1 MGNSNESQIRMWA
14 TLLSLSMQAIS
25 SHHILMT
32 NSMWAIVQFCLLSS
46 FIICHPLANSMWVTL
61 HYFSLCNV
69 VSSHFMSW
77 LTGGEWYSSFDGQN
91 LSHLIPCPTDSE
103 WHPLYN
109 QVLQLIIPNDSMWV
123 VLHFFLSMQ
132 SQHLLSQPE
141 IGVGGTTSFHS
152 WSHITWHT
160 SLWVAQPF
168 FVAILLSWC
177 PLTNWH
183 CHIYCFWAPTS
194 SNLISWPT
202 AGE

>member
-61 HYFSLCNV
+61 HHFSLCNV

-123 VLHFFLSMQ
+123 VLHFFPVYAVSALVIPARNWCRW
-132 SQHLLSQPE
+132 HY
-141 IGVGGTTSFHS
+141 IFSFMK
-152 WSHITWHT
+152 SHYMT
-160 SLWVAQPF
+160 
-168 FVAILLSWC
+168 
-177 PLTNWH
+177 
-183 CHIYCFWAPTS
+183 Y
-194 SNLISWPT
+194 
-202 AGE
+202 